1 MSLQFDQSKNRLGK
15 LAKGEVLMALAEITV
30 VQPNQDVS
38 DGALIAAVLEAL
50 VVGLRVPADDPT
62 ILVSRM
68 APSQAALP
76 GDLGAMILVK
86 ITMFVGRSL
95 DTRESLH
102 AIVAQELAEVGVPA
116 ESVRTVLVETPVSN
130 WGVDGSPQDSSSVG
144 FDIAI

>member
-1 MSLQFDQSKNRLGK
+1 
-15 LAKGEVLMALAEITV
+15 MALAEITV

-38 DGALIAAVLEAL
+38 DGTLIEAVREAL
-50 VVGLRVPADDPT
+50 VVGLRVPVDDPT

-68 APSQAALP
+68 APSQAVLP
-76 GDLGAMILVK
+76 GGLEAMILVK

-102 AIVAQELAEVGVPA
+102 ALVAQELKEVGVPV
-116 ESVRTVLVETPVSN
+116 ENVRTVFVETPVSN

>member
-1 MSLQFDQSKNRLGK
+1 M
-15 LAKGEVLMALAEITV
+15 AKGEVLMALAEITV

-38 DGALIAAVLEAL
+38 DGTLIEAVREAL
-50 VVGLRVPADDPT
+50 VVGLRVPVDDPT

-68 APSQAALP
+68 APSQAVLP
-76 GDLGAMILVK
+76 GGLEAMILVK

-102 AIVAQELAEVGVPA
+102 ALVAQELKEVGVPV
-116 ESVRTVLVETPVSN
+116 ENVRTVFVETPVSN

>member
-1 MSLQFDQSKNRLGK
+1 

-38 DGALIAAVLEAL
+38 DGTLIEAVREAL
-50 VVGLRVPADDPT
+50 VVGLRVPVDDPT

-68 APSQAALP
+68 APSQAVLP
-76 GDLGAMILVK
+76 GGLEAMILVK

-102 AIVAQELAEVGVPA
+102 ALVAQELKEVGVPV
-116 ESVRTVLVETPVSN
+116 ENVRTVFVETPVSN